1 MLDGKGDQVFAGQT
15 ITIVPSHY
23 IEIANHLMIRSPTAG
38 LYSILSTPQTLPA
51 PMAGTGKVSKF
62 FNFRGL
68 SKFNYRWY
76 DPPITDI

>member
-15 ITIVPSHY
+15 KTIVSSHY
-23 IEIANHLMIRSPTAG
+23 IEIANHLMIRRPTAG
-38 LYSILSTPQTLPA
+38 LYSILSNPKTLPA
-51 PMAGTGKVSKF
+51 CTAGTGKVLKF

-68 SKFNYRWY
+68 SIFNYRWY